1 MINKIKNTLNKISVG
16 KIFIAGL
23 LMLPMILI
31 FPENIICKYMYLI
44 GCFITLTILALR
56 FPLFFILG
64 SLNDKYIEEEIT
76 SIPEKKTKP
85 KRSHRQINKVSR
97 LNRKKERAQVK
108 KRTNKKHLTRADLI
122 PDPALIKPLKKLTDK
137 EVKEALSKKV
147 SEMKNIYDF

>member
-97 LNRKKERAQVK
+97 LNRKKGRA
-108 KRTNKKHLTRADLI
+108 
-122 PDPALIKPLKKLTDK
+122 
-137 EVKEALSKKV
+137 
-147 SEMKNIYDF
+147 